1 MTGLNGDREAVE
13 RLVDAA
19 LASLEANRAR
29 IDDLNVYPVPDG
41 DTGTNLTMTV
51 RAVADAVD
59 HTSAASRHSLARDVA
74 RGALMGARGN
84 SGVIFSQIV
93 RGAADVLGE
102 TDEPMI
108 DAGATARALR
118 GASDAAYR
126 AVRRPVEG
134 TMLSVIRE
142 LAEEAEARAPGAP
155 PVGELLLDLVRR
167 GEDALAR
174 TPDALQ
180 VLKDAGVVDA
190 GGAGLVELVRG
201 VASAVTGEPIPEV
214 PALLEEHLSHD
225 AIHQELS
232 QYRYCTVFLIEGAD
246 LDRDA
251 LEEELE
257 QLGDSLLVVGDP
269 SAIKVHV
276 HTDDPGA
283 ALSIGT
289 KAGTIDRI
297 EIANMHEQTQEREER
312 LLSLV
317 PDAPPAQS
325 GVVAVVAGDGNRKL
339 FESLAAQVGPISIVE
354 GGQTMNPS
362 TADLLRAVQSLDAEE
377 AIILP
382 NNSNI
387 VLAAEHAAA
396 NADRT
401 VEVIPATSI
410 PAGLAAMVAFDGSR
424 TAAEN
429 AAEMREAAA
438 AVATGEV
445 TIASRDVKLN
455 GISITKG
462 EWLGLADGEPVAG
475 GSDFDDVSYAV
486 VERLMSEPRELLTL
500 LVGRDGAD
508 LDGLLDRIAAGH
520 PTLEVDVQDGGQPHY
535 HLLLSAE

>member
-1 MTGLNGDREAVE
+1 MSLNGDRDVVE
-13 RLVDAA
+13 KVVDAA

-41 DTGTNLTMTV
+41 DTGTNLTMTM

-59 HTSAASRHSLARDVA
+59 QTSAASRQSLARDVA

-102 TDEPMI
+102 TDEPAI
-108 DAGATARALR
+108 DADAAARALR
-118 GASDAAYR
+118 GATDAAYR

-142 LAEEAEARAPGAP
+142 LAEEAEDRAPDRP
-155 PVGELLLDLVRR
+155 SLEELLFDLVRR

-174 TPDALQ
+174 TPEQLQ

-201 VASAVTGEPIPEV
+201 VAAAVSGEPIPEPQ
-214 PALLEEHLSHD
+214 PAEEHLGVD

-232 QYRYCTVFLIEGAD
+232 RYKYCTVVLIEGRE

-251 LEEELE
+251 LEAELE
-257 QLGDSLLVVGDP
+257 ELGDSLLVVGDEN
-269 SAIKVHV
+269 AIKVHV

-283 ALSIGT
+283 VLSAGT
-289 KAGTIDRI
+289 RVGTIDRI
-297 EIANMHEQTQEREER
+297 EIANMHEQTQQREER
-312 LLSLV
+312 LLAAV
-317 PDAPPAQS
+317 PDAPAAQS
-325 GVVAVVAGDGNRKL
+325 GVVAVVAGDGNRRL
-339 FESLAAQVGPISIVE
+339 FESLAENVGPLTIVE

-382 NNSNI
+382 NNSN
-387 VLAAEHAAA
+387 VLLAAEHAAA

-401 VEVIPATSI
+401 VEVVPADSM
-410 PAGLAAMVAFDGSR
+410 PAGLAAMVEFDGSR

-429 AAEMREAAA
+429 AKAMRK
-438 AVATGEV
+438 AVDSVTTGEV
-445 TIASRDVKLN
+445 TIASRDVDMN
-455 GISITKG
+455 GLAIRKG
-462 EWLGLADGEPVAG
+462 DWLGLAAGDPVAG
-475 GSDFDDVSYAV
+475 GGDFDAVAYAV
-486 VERLMSEPRELLTL
+486 VERLLSEPRDLLTL
-500 LVGRDGAD
+500 LVGKDGAE
-508 LDGLLDRIAAGH
+508 LEGLLERLAAEH
-520 PTLEVDVQDGGQPHY
+520 PGLEVDVQQGGQPHY
-535 HLLLSAE
+535 ALLLSAE

>member
-102 TDEPMI
+102 TDEPVI
-108 DAGATARALR
+108 GADATARALR

-142 LAEEAEARAPGAP
+142 LAEEAEARAPAHP
-155 PVGELLLDLVRR
+155 PIEELLHDLVRR

-174 TPDALQ
+174 TPEQLQ
-180 VLKDAGVVDA
+180 VLRDAGVVDA

-201 VASAVTGEPIPEV
+201 VAAAVSGEPIPE
-214 PALLEEHLSHD
+214 PAPIEEHLSHD

-232 QYRYCTVFLIEGAD
+232 KYRYCTVFLIEGED
-246 LDRDA
+246 LDQDA
-251 LEEELE
+251 LEQELE
-257 QLGDSLLVVGDP
+257 QLGESLLVVGDS

-289 KAGTIDRI
+289 QVGTIDRI
-297 EIANMHEQTQEREER
+297 EIANMHEQTQQREER

-317 PDAPPAQS
+317 PDAVPAKS
-325 GVVAVVAGDGNRKL
+325 GVVAVVAGEGNRKL
-339 FESLAAQVGPISIVE
+339 FESLAAHVGPISIVE

-377 AIILP
+377 AIVLP

-401 VEVIPATSI
+401 VEVVPATSI

-429 AAEMREAAA
+429 AKEMREAVE
-438 AVATGEV
+438 AVTTGEV
-445 TIASRDVKLN
+445 TIASRDVQMN
-455 GISITKG
+455 GIPITKG
-462 EWLGLADGEPVAG
+462 DWLGLSDGEPVAG
-475 GSDFDDVSYAV
+475 GRDFDDVTLAV
-486 VERLMSEPRELLTL
+486 VERLLSEPRELLTL
-500 LVGRDGAD
+500 LVGRDGAELQGV
-508 LDGLLDRIAAGH
+508 LDWIAEAH
-520 PTLEVDVQDGGQPHY
+520 PDVEVDVQDGGQPHY